1 MNKFLSLLIIVCFV
15 SVVTAQNA
23 SKAMNKP
30 MPNAKIKDANGKPV
44 DLSVYTNAG
53 KITVVSFWATWCG
66 PCKMELDAYKTHY
79 QDWAKKYGTQFL
91 AISIDDFR
99 NQAKINPLV
108 AQKGWPYTILMDG
121 NSDMQRQL
129 GFNSIPQLYLL
140 DKKGNIVYQSNGY
153 IKGAEKELEDKMAAL
168 K

>member
-1 MNKFLSLLIIVCFV
+1 MNKILSILLLLTISSLSF
-15 SVVTAQNA
+15 AQA
-23 SKAMNKP
+23 KAKVKP
-30 MPNAKIKDANGKPV
+30 LPNGKVKDTNGKTV
-44 DLSVYTNAG
+44 DLSTYTQAG

-66 PCKMELDAYKTHY
+66 PCKIELDTYKNLY
-79 QDWAKKYGTQFL
+79 ASWNKKYGTQFL

-99 NQAKINPLV
+99 GQAKVLPLV
-108 AQKGWPYTILMDG
+108 TQKGWPYTILLDS

-140 DKKGNIVYQSNGY
+140 DKKGNIVYEASGY
-153 IKGAEKELEDKMAAL
+153 VKGEEKELEEKMASL